1 MCNQIVAKQSL
12 KCNKYF
18 TEMKPPQQG
27 GGSVKERQEMRT
39 IHCALIAAALVASAP
54 AIARDRLGYQAI
66 QAGDLLKAERIL
78 VAERQFNPGM
88 PEVML
93 NLAYVYRHTGRTSEA
108 RALYRQVLDQPE
120 IMLDSVQPTMT
131 GVSSYAVARTALQ
144 ETTLA
149 SR

>member
-1 MCNQIVAKQSL
+1 
-12 KCNKYF
+12 
-18 TEMKPPQQG
+18 
-27 GGSVKERQEMRT
+27 MRT

-66 QAGDLLKAERIL
+66 QAGDLIKAERIL
-78 VAERQFNPGM
+78 VAEKQFNPGM

-93 NLAYVYRHTGRTSEA
+93 NLAYVYRHTGRTAEA